1 MKVCKECVSCVNV
14 FIQVLY
20 LALWLTSDK
29 TVNGECI
36 DNGYIIPFLVLQ
48 LVGL

>member
-1 MKVCKECVSCVNV
+1 MKVCKEFVSCFNV

-20 LALWLTSDK
+20 LALCLTSDK

-36 DNGYIIPFLVLQ
+36 ANGSIESE
-48 LVGL
+48 